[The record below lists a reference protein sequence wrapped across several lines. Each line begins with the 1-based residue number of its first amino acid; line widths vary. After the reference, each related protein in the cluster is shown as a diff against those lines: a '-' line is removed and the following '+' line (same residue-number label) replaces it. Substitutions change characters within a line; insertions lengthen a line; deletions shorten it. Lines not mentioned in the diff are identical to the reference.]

1 MEDPVDDLVVGIDW
15 KFATSGV
22 SGPVVESLR
31 AALAVLDRLG
41 VRVREIQFPWTD
53 TDAMLLLPIFGA
65 ELTASHSEH
74 FPARA
79 DLYGPWLRTVL
90 SKAASSGDRVEL
102 ARAYL
107 ERERF
112 KGRLRSVFR
121 DVDLIL
127 TPALGLG
134 TPDLGAIRKAVRRY
148 RTV

>member
-15 KFATSGV
+15 KFVTSGV

-31 AALAVLDRLG
+31 AALAVLDHLG
-41 VRVREIQFPWTD
+41 ARVREIQFPWTEA
-53 TDAMLLLPIFGA
+53 DAMLLQPIFGA

-74 FPARA
+74 FPAHA
-79 DLYGPWLRTVL
+79 ELYGPWLRAVL
-90 SKAASSGDRVEL
+90 SKAASGGGHVEL

-134 TPDLGAIRKAVRRY
+134 TPDLGAIRKAVRRC